1 MVNKFAIITGSGAVG
16 FPDIPKIKSGNARNP
31 IMTNRRNESLLS
43 ADKSLI
49 DNDPKIRHIMPII
62 TELRTKAKVSNINI
76 ASLLISEPNVS
87 ASSIVFISIEIIDKI
102 NGAT

>member
-1 MVNKFAIITGSGAVG
+1 
-16 FPDIPKIKSGNARNP
+16 
-31 IMTNRRNESLLS
+31 
-43 ADKSLI
+43 
-49 DNDPKIRHIMPII
+49 MPII